1 MFKSSLATNSFV
13 TADAITGKKHMP
25 STSKTKQQVQ
35 GYLFGVIPYDNIKS
49 VFAEGPTI
57 AEYTIWW
64 RGTNSDDAILLGNQ
78 NGYHEEYPCW
88 SLLPSFAVSRKFQQ
102 IPARAK
108 TMSAQLD
115 TKNMV
120 PGMVRILLVV
130 ASWCLWTR
138 PDRGP
143 RSSSGSSSVSNP

>member
-1 MFKSSLATNSFV
+1 
-13 TADAITGKKHMP
+13 MP

-88 SLLPSFAVSRKFQQ
+88 SLLPSFSQQKIPTNSSSRQNNECTTRYQEYGTRYGKDTTRSGQLVS
-102 IPARAK
+102 
-108 TMSAQLD
+108 LD
-115 TKNMV
+115 
-120 PGMVRILLVV
+120 
-130 ASWCLWTR
+130 ATR
-138 PDRGP
+138 PWAKKQQR
-143 RSSSGSSSVSNP
+143 